1 MTSLQVKS
9 NKIPL
14 QGKDA
19 KMYDTYLEVLA
30 ISFFR
35 FSFFVMVF
43 PGFYTL
49 LVHDLCLAK
58 TVAFKAVGA
67 S

>member
-1 MTSLQVKS
+1 
-9 NKIPL
+9 
-14 QGKDA
+14 
-19 KMYDTYLEVLA
+19 MYDTYLEVLA

-49 LVHDLCLAK
+49 LVHDFESNGFCQA
-58 TVAFKAVGA
+58 
-67 S
+67 